1 MGKLHDHDKII
12 LEHEHSWL
20 TVTFFVELETK
31 FDFLSCILFL
41 TIFKFAAVAFFPHN
55 KKKNMTDFDRSGQYN
70 IYFKKWRK
78 LLLTGEGCFL
88 SFLVLMYVRI
98 K

>member
-20 TVTFFVELETK
+20 TVKFFVELETK

-55 KKKNMTDFDRSGQYN
+55 KKK
-70 IYFKKWRK
+70 KKMW
-78 LLLTGEGCFL
+78 LTSTVLDSTTYILKSEENFFWPVKGVFFL
-88 SFLVLMYVRI
+88 FWS
-98 K
+98 